1 MTEKSYKK
9 VNTYGKLKTLLGDD
23 YWLISPFPVELDDWV
38 QWPSE
43 AWFVSMTNPFKS
55 SLVSV
60 NIDGIEHIVYP
71 QPHILVCSFP
81 VISLYDTP
89 EIYVETIVEEE
100 VKEEPGYEQLSL
112 FDWQKGL
119 DSVEAD

>member
-38 QWPSE
+38 QWPNE
-43 AWFVSMTNPFKS
+43 AWFVTTTNPFPLITEKFGTVEY
-55 SLVSV
+55 L
-60 NIDGIEHIVYP
+60 VYP

-119 DSVEAD
+119 DSMEAD

>member
-9 VNTYGKLKTLLGDD
+9 VNTYGKLKTLLGDE

-43 AWFVSMTNPFKS
+43 AWFVTLADPFKDPNY
-55 SLVSV
+55 VYKATKD
-60 NIDGIEHIVYP
+60 NFFIYP

-81 VISLYDTP
+81 IISLYDTP
-89 EIYVETIVEEE
+89 EIYVETVEEE

-119 DSVEAD
+119 DSMEAD

>member
-9 VNTYGKLKTLLGDD
+9 VNTYGKLKTILGDE

-43 AWFVSMTNPFKS
+43 AWFVTSADPKNLNVVRY
-55 SLVSV
+55 SLV
-60 NIDGIEHIVYP
+60 IYP

>member
-9 VNTYGKLKTLLGDD
+9 VNTYGKLKTLLGDE
-23 YWLISPFPVELDDWV
+23 YWLISPFPVELDSWV

-43 AWFVSMTNPFKS
+43 AWFVTSADPYNRPMVVREVEDTRF
-55 SLVSV
+55 L
-60 NIDGIEHIVYP
+60 VYP

-89 EIYVETIVEEE
+89 EIYVETVVEEE

-119 DSVEAD
+119 DSMEAD